1 MPDEPTG
8 SPDEGPPSYPGSPGS
23 AAPTPES
30 PQPQPQTPQPQSPQ
44 PQTPPAVPAP
54 LPPPIPPPEPM
65 SYPAPPTYSGA
76 PSYPGVAPP
85 DPPGSYPVG
94 GYAPPQGQ
102 MPSYNGAGES
112 VAAPYAPWG
121 VRLGGYLID
130 FIILIPVFIVL
141 ALLFRHTHVLTV
153 HFNTKTNGV
162 TTRRTFSLLSFFV
175 TGVVYLAYATILCGG
190 PRGQT
195 VGMMAVGI
203 RVVRDGTYE
212 IVGYG
217 RAFLR
222 ALVEQIFRL
231 LAVATLLLG
240 VVWLLD
246 MLFPLW
252 DKKRQTLH
260 DKIVQTVV
268 LRVRNVA

>member
-1 MPDEPTG
+1 
-8 SPDEGPPSYPGSPGS
+8 
-23 AAPTPES
+23 
-30 PQPQPQTPQPQSPQ
+30 
-44 PQTPPAVPAP
+44 
-54 LPPPIPPPEPM
+54 
-65 SYPAPPTYSGA
+65 
-76 PSYPGVAPP
+76 
-85 DPPGSYPVG
+85 VG

-102 MPSYNGAGES
+102 IPSYNGAGET

-130 FIILIPVFIVL
+130 FVILIPVFIIL
-141 ALLFRHTHVLTV
+141 ALVFRHTHVLTV

-162 TTRRTFSLLSFFV
+162 TTRRSFSLLSLLV

-203 RVVRDGTYE
+203 RVVRDGTFE
-212 IVGYG
+212 IIGYG

-231 LAVATLLLG
+231 LAVATVLLG

>member
-1 MPDEPTG
+1 VP
-8 SPDEGPPSYPGSPGS
+8 PPS
-23 AAPTPES
+23 
-30 PQPQPQTPQPQSPQ
+30 
-44 PQTPPAVPAP
+44 PPPVG
-54 LPPPIPPPEPM
+54 PPPIPPPEPS
-65 SYPAPPTYSGA
+65 SYPAAPSYSAA
-76 PSYPGVAPP
+76 PSYPGAAAP
-85 DPPGSYPVG
+85 GTYPVG
-94 GYAPPQGQ
+94 GYARPQGQ
-102 MPSYNGAGES
+102 IPSYNGAGET
-112 VAAPYAPWG
+112 VVAPYAPWG

-130 FIILIPVFIVL
+130 FVILIPVFIIL
-141 ALLFRHTHVLTV
+141 ALVFRHTHVLTV

-162 TTRRTFSLLSFFV
+162 TTRRSFSLLSLLV

-212 IVGYG
+212 IIGYG